1 MVIYWLSQSVR
12 TLSVGI
18 FGVLTFVLTSG
29 AVAQEWEELA
39 TPPLSTPRYLPAS
52 DNFDLREGTYTYVI
66 SWQGIPAAEASV
78 SISAQGPAGG
88 AAVGSQILVVNTA
101 KTYDAVDLLYK
112 LRFRAETLMNRATFV
127 PDIYSVQQRENS
139 REKDLRVSFG
149 DDGTISAVRVQRDKR
164 EVKRVRFISR
174 NDTLDPV
181 SAVFLARSQPWKVGE
196 VRTFDVFNGKSRY
209 LIHLS
214 AVKRT
219 EIEAEGRSR
228 PAIMIVPK
236 VQNLVNPDQ
245 AKKLR
250 EARIYLSDDRFREVL
265 LIESEVFVGTVK
277 TRLKGF
283 TPLVRPDLREVQ
295 VIAETRD
302 LGKAAL

>member
-1 MVIYWLSQSVR
+1 MNYRLS
-12 TLSVGI
+12 T
-18 FGVLTFVLTSG
+18 TFRYVSAFLLLVAHLAFAGG
-29 AVAQEWEELA
+29 AVAEEWEELVSV
-39 TPPLSTPRYLPAS
+39 PLSTPRYLPTF
-52 DNFDLREGTYTYVI
+52 NEFDLREGTYTYTI

-78 SISAQGPAGG
+78 SISAQSPAGG
-88 AAVGSQILVVNTA
+88 AVVGSQILVVSTA
-101 KTYDAVDLLYK
+101 KTNSPIDLFYK

-127 PDIYSVQQRENS
+127 PDVYSVQQRENS
-139 REKDLRVSFG
+139 RKKDLRVSFG
-149 DDGTISAVRVQRDKR
+149 DDGNISAVRVQRDKK
-164 EVKRVRFISR
+164 EVKRVRFISH

-181 SAVFLARSQPWKVGE
+181 SAVFLARSQQWKVGE

-209 LIHLS
+209 LIHLT

-219 EIEAEGRSR
+219 EVETEGRSR
-228 PAIMIVPK
+228 SAIMIVPK
-236 VQNLVNPDQ
+236 IENLVNPGQ

-250 EARIYLSDDRFREVL
+250 EARIYLSDDRLREVL

-283 TPLVRPDLREVQ
+283 TPLIRPDLREVQ